1 MQSGNRRNFIVDFFR
16 HDFWRKLVA
25 FFLTMLLYL
34 SIAPRTGEKYEKT
47 FHNIPV
53 NIEMP
58 SNIALS
64 GHEVPKVNITLSGN
78 NKKLDKLDPSTLNIR
93 AVVHQERI
101 IPGEPYTL
109 HLQSENV
116 KNLPFGVRVSSFSPR
131 ELTLELDQI
140 TRKDVNIHPNYD
152 YTGSFSRNYYVSDLS
167 LSPQVITLTGPEK
180 MLKDIKVVTTK
191 PIPLGDKLRDGTYR
205 YDCYLDLP
213 RGIRVS
219 DSDSDPMVA
228 AYITIVS
235 HTFVE
240 TKNVK
245 VNVVLPPSSQNITA
259 GITGEKKEVEITLQ
273 GPRRDMEILDE
284 EDKNISASVIIPP
297 DLPAGEYDLPVEINV
312 PQDLN
317 NKPISI
323 HGPRPDSVRVK
334 VSITPNQ
341 EKTDESKHSQS
352 TRR

>member
-1 MQSGNRRNFIVDFFR
+1 
-16 HDFWRKLVA
+16 
-25 FFLTMLLYL
+25 
-34 SIAPRTGEKYEKT
+34 
-47 FHNIPV
+47 
-53 NIEMP
+53 
-58 SNIALS
+58 
-64 GHEVPKVNITLSGN
+64 
-78 NKKLDKLDPSTLNIR
+78 
-93 AVVHQERI
+93 
-101 IPGEPYTL
+101 
-109 HLQSENV
+109 
-116 KNLPFGVRVSSFSPR
+116 
-131 ELTLELDQI
+131 
-140 TRKDVNIHPNYD
+140 
-152 YTGSFSRNYYVSDLS
+152 
-167 LSPQVITLTGPEK
+167 